1 MRQLL
6 PPSRGQG
13 VKPLPIESPLTNA
26 GPAIIPGLLKRH
38 GLHLLVGE
46 HEVGK
51 SLAAL
56 EICHAALTGDPL
68 WGALPVDQPID
79 KVTYILGEHDTD
91 QIKELWRL
99 TGLAIRP
106 ESLFVVGPEYRQ
118 TLVQRGVAWNPARTA
133 YQAATTG
140 SGLIVFDPLS
150 AFAAGA
156 EGENDNLGMREVIN
170 VMGDIARPSQAAV
183 LILHH
188 MGKPILNPRTG
199 QYSHPPNY
207 ASRGA
212 SSIEDSTVG
221 CFYMTINDRG
231 EYKFERNR
239 FKAEYNPSYFL
250 CTREGYRHQFVKRGE
265 SDQEKHA
272 RLAKSIHKPQP
283 PPTADA

>member
-1 MRQLL
+1 M
-6 PPSRGQG
+6 
-13 VKPLPIESPLTNA
+13 KPIPIESPLTVQ

-56 EICHAALTGDPL
+56 EICQAALTGDPL
-68 WGALPVDQPID
+68 WGALPVAQPIE
-79 KVTYILGEHDTD
+79 KVTYILGEHDAD
-91 QIKELWRL
+91 QIKELWHLAEL
-99 TGLAIRP
+99 TVQP
-106 ESLFVVGPEYRQ
+106 ETFFIVGPEFRQ
-118 TLVQRGVAWNPARTA
+118 VLVQRGVTNSPARTA

-188 MGKPILNPRTG
+188 MGKPMMNPRTG
-199 QYSHPPNY
+199 QYVHPPNY

-212 SSIEDSTVG
+212 SSIEDATIG
-221 CFYMTINDRG
+221 CFYMTANERG
-231 EYKFERNR
+231 EYHFQRNR
-239 FKAEYNPSYFL
+239 FKAEYDPLYFL
-250 CTREGYRHQFVKRGE
+250 CARDGFRHRFIKRGE
-265 SDQEKHA
+265 TTVERHA
-272 RLAKSIHKPQP
+272 RLAQNLSRAAKS
-283 PPTADA
+283 D